1 MTLSDGRELPARL
14 LARNKHL
21 DLAALAVDEIG
32 LPAMT
37 IGDSRHL
44 QPGQILLAAGHP
56 WGVLGAVT
64 AGVFIGHESS
74 RGQGGRGREWLVT
87 DLRLRPGNSGGPMFH
102 ADGEM
107 VGVSTMITGPD
118 VAMAVPVHVA
128 KGCLQ
133 EALRAE
139 QAVA

>member
-1 MTLSDGRELPARL
+1 VTLSDGRELPARL